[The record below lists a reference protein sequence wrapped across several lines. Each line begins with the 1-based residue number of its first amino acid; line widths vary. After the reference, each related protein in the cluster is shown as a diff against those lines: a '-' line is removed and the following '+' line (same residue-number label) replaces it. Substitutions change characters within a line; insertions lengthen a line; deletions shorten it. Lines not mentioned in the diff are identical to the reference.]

1 MQNYIRTAILLLTV
15 AFTSCEDVID
25 VPVQTTTTRLVIEAS
40 LDWEKGTL
48 GNEQSIT
55 LHTST
60 AFFDT
65 SSTTAA
71 TGASVMVTNDRSGE
85 TTVFTDQNDGD
96 YATTEFVPVIGQSYT
111 LEVIHEGQTYTA
123 TETLTAV
130 PEIIDLYQDR
140 EDGFSEEDLEL
151 HVVFRDPPEEGNSY
165 LFVFQKE
172 GELLPDLEVGYDEF
186 VNGNEIDW
194 WYELEDDEDTDK
206 DETLQPGDVVDIEM
220 YGISEAYK
228 DYMEILIDQIGGVG
242 LFEATPVSVKGNCVN
257 LTNPENYAHGY
268 FRLTEVNKTSYTFE

>member
-1 MQNYIRTAILLLTV
+1 MQNYIRTSLLLLIV

-25 VPVQTTTTRLVIEAS
+25 VPVQTAQTRLVIEAS
-40 LDWEKGTL
+40 LDWEKGTT

-55 LHTST
+55 LRTST
-60 AFFDT
+60 AFFDS

-71 TGASVMVTNDRSGE
+71 AGASVTVTNDDSGA
-85 TTVFTDQNDGD
+85 VFIFEDQNNGN
-96 YATTEFVPVIGQSYT
+96 YTTNEFVPVLGQPYA
-111 LEVIHEGQTYTA
+111 LEVIHDGQTYLA

-130 PEIIDLYQDR
+130 PDIIDLYQDT
-140 EDGFSEEDLEL
+140 EDGFSDEDIEL
-151 HVVFRDPPEEGNSY
+151 HVVFNDPPEEGNSY
-165 LFVFQKE
+165 LFVFRKS

-206 DETLQPGDVVDIEM
+206 NESLQPDDVVAIEM

-228 DYMEILIDQIGGVG
+228 NYMEILIDQIGGVG

-257 LTNPENYAHGY
+257 ATNPDNYAHGY
-268 FRLTEVNKTSYTFE
+268 FRLTEVNKVSYTVE